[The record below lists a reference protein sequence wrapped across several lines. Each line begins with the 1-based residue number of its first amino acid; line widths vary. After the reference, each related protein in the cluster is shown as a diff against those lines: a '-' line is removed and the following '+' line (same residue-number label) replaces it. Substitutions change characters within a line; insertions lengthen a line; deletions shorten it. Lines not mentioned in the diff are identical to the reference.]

1 MNTAERVVSERDR
14 QVRRVILI
22 EGGANAIIVVTKLIV
37 GVLTGS
43 LAIVGDAIHSL
54 TDLLNNVVTWLVMRV
69 SESPADSNHPYG
81 HRKFESLAVF
91 GLAMLLVVLA
101 FELLLA
107 ALRRDATDVASGP
120 VALSIMIATLAV
132 NIGIAWWQR
141 RWAKRLDA
149 DILHADATHTFS
161 DVLTTVAV
169 IAGWQLSARGL
180 PWLDTVTA
188 VAVAGI
194 VLWLAY
200 GLFRRAVPI
209 LVDESGV
216 DEQQIR
222 AALAELDEGIVVT
235 RARSRRTG
243 GRLAARRRRPS
254 PRPTGSGVAPS
265 SCSSSASAPRTSS
278 SRSRR
283 GAAPTSAGRPAP
295 PRSRRAVAD

>member
-1 MNTAERVVSERDR
+1 MNKSTQTANDRDR

-22 EGGANAIIVVTKLIV
+22 EGGANAIVVVTKLVV

-43 LAIVGDAIHSL
+43 LAIIGDAIHSL

-69 SESPADSNHPYG
+69 SQSPADKNHPYG

-107 ALRRDATDVASGP
+107 ALRRDSTDVGTGP

-149 DILHADATHTFS
+149 DILYADATHTFS
-161 DVLTTVAV
+161 DVLTTIAV

-200 GLFRRAVPI
+200 GLCRRAIPI

-216 DEQQIR
+216 DAQAVR
-222 AALAELDEGIVVT
+222 TGLAGMDDGVT
-235 RARSRRTG
+235 IDRVRTRRNG
-243 GRLAARRRRPS
+243 GRLAADLELRVAAETTVAEADAIRRRAEQLFVQRF
-254 PRPTGSGVAPS
+254 GAADVVVAI
-265 SCSSSASAPRTSS
+265 APRTDP
-278 SRSRR
+278 
-283 GAAPTSAGRPAP
+283 G
-295 PRSRRAVAD
+295 